1 MLPVSGSCK
10 IEMLKKYIDDEIHNA
25 RIDKEALLE
34 PWILIYSSE
43 GKNNKKTSI
52 SLNDED
58 TKNILTKMM
67 YDCLIEINDR
77 HKILGLLIKTAADR
91 SNELKKAIV
100 NNKSVEGAPDGSGE
114 SYQVIDKEFLIV

>member
-1 MLPVSGSCK
+1 
-10 IEMLKKYIDDEIHNA
+10 
-25 RIDKEALLE
+25 
-34 PWILIYSSE
+34 
-43 GKNNKKTSI
+43 
-52 SLNDED
+52 
-58 TKNILTKMM
+58 MM

-91 SNELKKAIV
+91 RNELKKAIV